1 MTTEQISELA
11 KVIVNEEILSNWK
24 FYILI
29 ILLNFIGSYSINFI
43 SSYAK
48 KRGER
53 LATKADIDE
62 IKKEL
67 AATTEIT
74 EKIKN
79 DIVHQVWHKQ
89 QIETIKRNKLEE
101 YLQHIYVSQESLS
114 ADMSNKYFK
123 TNEPVDTYA
132 MSKATMLQKLYFP
145 ELREEHSVYLKAHAE
160 FHMWVAKGL
169 KELITR
175 KENGEIAPIISSEH
189 MEKYSDLL
197 NQLNQ
202 GTLLIETKAE
212 TISEQISRT
221 N

>member
-1 MTTEQISELA
+1 MTKEQVSELA
-11 KVIVNEEILSNWK
+11 RVIVNEEILSNWK
-24 FYILI
+24 FYVLI
-29 ILLNFIGSYSINFI
+29 ILLNLISSYFTNYI

-67 AATTEIT
+67 AVTTEIT

-114 ADMSNKYFK
+114 ADMNNTYFK

-145 ELREEHSVYLKAHAE
+145 ELTEEHSVCLKAHTE
-160 FHMWVAKGL
+160 FHMWFAEGL
-169 KELITR
+169 KELITQ
-175 KENGEIAPIISSEH
+175 KQNGEKTPIISSKH
-189 MEKYSDLL
+189 MEKYSKLL
-197 NQLNQ
+197 DQLNQ
-202 GTLLIETKAE
+202 GTLLIERKAE
-212 TISEQISRT
+212 KISEEINVS
-221 N
+221 

>member
-114 ADMSNKYFK
+114 RDMNNKYFK

-145 ELREEHSVYLKAHAE
+145 ELREEHAVYLKAYAN
-160 FHMWVAKGL
+160 FYRWVVEGME
-169 KELITR
+169 ELIKKQR
-175 KENGEIAPIISSEH
+175 NGEETPRISSEH
-189 MEKYSDLL
+189 LKKYSDLL
-197 NQLNQ
+197 NHLNQ
-202 GTLLIETKAE
+202 GILLIEAKAE
-212 TISEQISRT
+212 KISEEISRD